1 MKILHLTLCLVR
13 VKAFPENILFSGNA
27 IFRKGKCFHVFGCIS
42 KNFPKNIFWCL
53 EKKKEKTNPNKP
65 KQTQKK
71 EKTARSHRSSIDDR
85 NRWAVWSTSALVG
98 RSHRSSIASL
108 IDRRAHLSNDRTAR
122 RSTNSAIDNRCSLIW
137 ALSSLSLS
145 LSLSQSL
152 SLFPK
157 IIWSENEGVKSFT
170 GQRWKFRSTGSH
182 FPENEIYRCCQTP
195 EFGGKWFPKII
206 FPQNKHTLNWQWK
219 KKIKIAN

>member
-1 MKILHLTLCLVR
+1 MLFYGKENVFMCLV
-13 VKAFPENILFSGNA
+13 AFQK
-27 IFRKGKCFHVFGCIS
+27 IFRK
-42 KNFPKNIFWCL
+42 IFSGVWRRRR
-53 EKKKEKTNPNKP
+53 KRQTQTNPNKP
-65 KQTQKK
+65 RRRRRRHDRTTRRLTIAIDERCDRQ
-71 EKTARSHRSSIDDR
+71 ARSLDDRTAHRSRRSSIDERVCRMIAPLVDR
-85 NRWAVWSTSALVG
+85 
-98 RSHRSSIASL
+98 
-108 IDRRAHLSNDRTAR
+108 RTAR
-122 RSTNSAIDNRCSLIW
+122 STIG
-137 ALSSLSLS
+137 ALWSGLSL
-145 LSLSQSL
+145 LSLSL